1 MKDKE
6 KETDNS
12 TDRWRKI
19 ISHTFGFSWSASQK
33 RIEERDKSE
42 DTFLVSR
49 YASYPVEFVE

>member
-12 TDRWRKI
+12 TERWRKI
-19 ISHTFGFSWSASQK
+19 ISQTFGFSWSASQFFFA
-33 RIEERDKSE
+33 ERDKSE

-49 YASYPVEFVE
+49 YASYPVKFDE